1 MWPIWRCGTQ
11 LLKICMSNCDSRTL
25 GTFWRDLGPHRS
37 SEKTVQIDKH
47 LRTLWVYHKTDKRK
61 KSQSLFWECKWPLIS
76 KKKTWV
82 PITQWSVV
90 PSLVKIDMVILEKIY
105 KLPQRIF
112 AISLLSALEKGHNS
126 LFEQTWISFT
136 QKVFV
141 TSLLEIDP
149 GVLEKIFEFRKYI
162 SCFLI
167 ISNCKVKTTLKEIL
181 MQVII

>member
-1 MWPIWRCGTQ
+1 MQ
-11 LLKICMSNCDSRTL
+11 MALN
-25 GTFWRDLGPHRS
+25 F
-37 SEKTVQIDKH
+37 E
-47 LRTLWVYHKTDKRK
+47 
-61 KSQSLFWECKWPLIS
+61 
-76 KKKTWV
+76 KKTWV
-82 PITQWSVV
+82 PITQGSVV

-136 QKVFV
+136 QKVVV

-167 ISNCKVKTTLKEIL
+167 ISPCKVKTRLKEIL
-181 MQVII
+181 MQVIN

>member
-1 MWPIWRCGTQ
+1 M
-11 LLKICMSNCDSRTL
+11 L
-25 GTFWRDLGPHRS
+25 
-37 SEKTVQIDKH
+37 
-47 LRTLWVYHKTDKRK
+47 
-61 KSQSLFWECKWPLIS
+61 
-76 KKKTWV
+76 
-82 PITQWSVV
+82 
-90 PSLVKIDMVILEKIY
+90 SLVKIDMVILEKIY

-167 ISNCKVKTTLKEIL
+167 ISQNNNWEWLRWPKNFTFNFSALIFYGAGTTMLIC
-181 MQVII
+181 IAD